1 MIVPVSSAGT
11 GVKMHIDIDIALF
24 SNICYN
30 KTRYAY
36 TWSTQARMI
45 SLPVRRQGSF
55 RLFAVIG
62 TLLMLSMLVVVST
75 RVHAASSEAVSR
87 SGRHVLTIH
96 DGANEKGIFTEADT
110 LGDALKEA
118 GVVIDDNDVT
128 EPRLDEKLVAAT
140 YEVNI
145 YRARPVV
152 VVDGFKRTKVITPY
166 QTAKQIAKQANI
178 ELHDE
183 DNVTFGAS
191 SDIMRDGAL
200 ETLTIQR
207 ATPFTFVFYGKTIQ
221 SYTMAATVGE
231 MLAGK
236 NITLQSNDVLS
247 VKASTPIVAG
257 MKVELWRDGKQTVTR
272 EEKINYPVRQIK
284 DADRP
289 AGYRKIQTPGVKGEK
304 VVTYDVVMK
313 NGKELSKKAIKTVL
327 VKEPKEQVEVVG
339 TKIEGPEA
347 IIAKIRAAAAAKG
360 IDAQRVLIIAKCE
373 SGLNPRSD
381 SGYYKG
387 LFQHDPT
394 YWAGRAAKYGFAG
407 ASYFDVDAQIA
418 VSTSMMAG
426 GGWSHWGCDPGP
438 Q

>member
-1 MIVPVSSAGT
+1 
-11 GVKMHIDIDIALF
+11 
-24 SNICYN
+24 
-30 KTRYAY
+30 
-36 TWSTQARMI
+36 MI

-166 QTAKQIAKQANI
+166 QTPKQIAKQANI

-221 SYTMAATVGE
+221 SYTMATTVGE

-272 EEKINYPVRQIK
+272 EEAVPFPVRHIE
-284 DADRP
+284 DANQKV
-289 AGYRKIQTPGVKGEK
+289 GYRKVQTPGEKGEK
-304 VVTYDVVMK
+304 IVTYDLVMK
-313 NGKELSKKAIKTVL
+313 NGKELKKKAIKTV
-327 VKEPKEQVEVVG
+327 VTKEPKEQVEIIG
-339 TKIEGPEA
+339 TKPSFSGDF
-347 IIAKIRAAAAAKG
+347 AAALAKLRACEAGGNYANKNNPLYRGAYQFSYDTWGNRYGIRDPADATPAQQDEAA
-360 IDAQRVLIIAKCE
+360 RE
-373 SGLNPRSD
+373 
-381 SGYYKG
+381 
-387 LFQHDPT
+387 T
-394 YWAGRAAKYGFAG
+394 YTRRGWQPWPHCG
-407 ASYFDVDAQIA
+407 ASLPDIYR
-418 VSTSMMAG
+418 
-426 GGWSHWGCDPGP
+426 
-438 Q
+438 